1 MPVEGLV
8 TLVSRNDPAQTLRRL
23 EASIA
28 SHGMT
33 IFARV
38 DHAAG
43 ASEAGMELRPTT
55 VVIFG
60 AAKAG
65 TPLMVMSQ
73 SLGLELPLKA
83 LVWQDESGRTFV
95 SYNDPAWFLRRF
107 SLPEAANRIAD
118 KMRAALT
125 AVATDATADG

>member
-1 MPVEGLV
+1 MSVGGLTTVESRHGPTE
-8 TLVSRNDPAQTLRRL
+8 TLLRL
-23 EASIA
+23 ETGIA

-43 ASEAGMELRPTT
+43 AKQAGMELRPTT
-55 VVIFG
+55 VVMFG

-73 SLGLELPLKA
+73 IIGLDLPLKA
-83 LVWQDESGRTFV
+83 LVWQDESGQTFV
-95 SYNDPAWFLRRF
+95 SYNDPVWLVRSF
-107 SLPEAANRIAD
+107 SLPESASPIAE
-118 KMRAALT
+118 KMRAALA
-125 AVATDATADG
+125 AVVNDAAADG

>member
-1 MPVEGLV
+1 MSVVGLV
-8 TLVSRNDPAQTLRRL
+8 TLRSRHDPAQTLQRL

-43 ASEAGMELRPTT
+43 AREAGLELRPTT

-83 LVWQDESGRTFV
+83 LVWQDESGQTFV
-95 SYNDPAWFLRRF
+95 SYDDPAWLVRRF
-107 SLPEAANRIAD
+107 SLPEAANPIAE
-118 KMRAALT
+118 KMRAALA
-125 AVATDATADG
+125 AVANDATAER